1 MSESHT
7 SKIAMNRR
15 FMAMVKRHYA
25 TFNPDNTQDQWRV
38 KLQNLGASQNGKL
51 GTVLGR
57 LASKLPEINGPHD
70 YVVVVDVVV
79 VDDFPM
85 CMAVEIGFIETVSI
99 GSNPLFDLE
108 TNQLVA
114 SPD

>member
-1 MSESHT
+1 MDI
-7 SKIAMNRR
+7 IAKHR
-15 FMAMVKRHYA
+15 AK
-25 TFNPDNTQDQWRV
+25 FNPHDTQGQWRV
-38 KLQNLGASQNGKL
+38 KLQLKGAIWDGKL

-57 LASKLPEINGPHD
+57 LASKSPEKNGPYD
-70 YVVVVDVVV
+70 YVVVVDN
-79 VDDFPM
+79 FPM
-85 CMAVEIGFIETVSI
+85 CLAVEIGFIETVST